1 MRVIGLAGRA
11 GSGKTSVGQALAQR
25 PGVAFV
31 DLDRVAWRTY
41 QIGTPTYWRLVSSF
55 GQGILSPDGA
65 VDRSRLAEAAFS
77 SAKKREELDAI
88 VHPAVVDRL
97 KDLILE
103 EEARGKSVL
112 LVEGALLG
120 SSPHVDRS
128 LFTTILW
135 LEASD
140 HTRRE
145 RLEACGR
152 GGHTVREFTEPGRD
166 VVRRVSVEGTLED
179 AADRIARLIETL

>member
-1 MRVIGLAGRA
+1 MRVIGLAGRV
-11 GSGKTSVGQALAQR
+11 GSGKSALGRVLAQR
-25 PGVAFV
+25 PGFAFV
-31 DLDRVAWRTY
+31 DLDRVAWSTY
-41 QIGTPTYWRLVSSF
+41 ETGTPTYGRLVSSF
-55 GQGILSPDGA
+55 GPGILRPDGTI
-65 VDRSRLAEAAFS
+65 DRSRLAEAAFS
-77 SAKKREELDAI
+77 SARNREELDAI

-103 EEARGKSVL
+103 EEAREKSVL

-140 HTRRE
+140 RTRRE

-152 GGHTVREFTEPGRD
+152 GAHTVREFREPGRD
-166 VVRRVSVEGTLED
+166 AVRRVSAEGTLED